1 MMSNDYKRFLLLRKA
16 SMADVNLCSP
26 PKKGDSPIYQ
36 RVYASAG
43 AANALVSAD
52 LPLSQFERIER
63 EAMFHAGIL
72 KDDATAETVLAELNS
87 TMRDLE
93 RVIVEN
99 PNIANEVLEVFGS
112 LVRNYGLMIRDFVLT
127 QGVREKSTMRPLME
141 INSAKAATVERAKMI
156 ATKLWEADDAKDVRI
171 GDMAERVYRALLQE
185 GFSEDL
191 PGTAER
197 IKAWIKPV
205 APEYAR
211 KGGRRRKT

>member
-93 RVIVEN
+93 RVIVEKPSN
-99 PNIANEVLEVFGS
+99 TCAS
-112 LVRNYGLMIRDFVLT
+112 CT
-127 QGVREKSTMRPLME
+127 Q
-141 INSAKAATVERAKMI
+141 
-156 ATKLWEADDAKDVRI
+156 W
-171 GDMAERVYRALLQE
+171 
-185 GFSEDL
+185 
-191 PGTAER
+191 
-197 IKAWIKPV
+197 
-205 APEYAR
+205 
-211 KGGRRRKT
+211 KTR